1 MATLNKVTLIGY
13 LGRDP
18 ERRVTAN
25 GDAVAQFTLATTES
39 WKDKATGEKKQVT
52 EWHRVVLYRKL
63 AEIAGEYLK
72 KGSLAYVEGRLQTR
86 KYTGKDEIERTIVEI
101 VADDL
106 RLLGA
111 RPHDTDDS
119 HDAHGTHEAHD
130 ANVARPDT
138 INQSSQNSE
147 SGAARGTRSN
157 AARYDF
163 VDDII
168 PF

>member
-25 GDAVAQFTLATTES
+25 GDAVAHMTVATTES
-39 WKDKATGEKKQVT
+39 WKDKSSGERRQTT

-72 KGSLAYVEGRLQTR
+72 KGSLVYVEGRLQTR
-86 KYTGKDEIERTIVEI
+86 KWTGKDDVERTAVEI
-101 VADDL
+101 IADDL
-106 RLLGA
+106 RMLGA
-111 RPHDTDDS
+111 RPHNDEHEDD
-119 HDAHGTHEAHD
+119 AL
-130 ANVARPDT
+130 RPAQET
-138 INQSSQNSE
+138 MEQRENTTTEQAKNS
-147 SGAARGTRSN
+147 
-157 AARYDF
+157 RYDF
-163 VDDII
+163 VDDAI

>member
-25 GDAVAQFTLATTES
+25 GDAVAQMTVATTES
-39 WKDKATGEKKQVT
+39 WKDKSSGERKQAT

-72 KGSLAYVEGRLQTR
+72 KGSLVYVEGRLQTR
-86 KYTGKDEIERTIVEI
+86 KWTGKDDVERTAVEI
-101 VADDL
+101 IADDL
-106 RLLGA
+106 RMLGA
-111 RPHDTDDS
+111 RPHDDD
-119 HDAHGTHEAHD
+119 HENEAS
-130 ANVARPDT
+130 RPAQDT
-138 INQSSQNSE
+138 TEHRENTTAEQAKNS
-147 SGAARGTRSN
+147 
-157 AARYDF
+157 RYDF
-163 VDDII
+163 IDDAI